1 MYKLNNDSPSITR
14 LSDGA
19 SIPADPANTDYAAYL
34 VWLSEGNTPTPA
46 DPIVIPVPTTISM
59 AQAQLALLAAGHLD
73 AVEAAVETMPRE
85 SQIIW
90 KKANTVQRGDPL
102 VAQMA
107 ALLGLNEAG
116 VDALFIAGA
125 KL

>member
-1 MYKLNNDSPSITR
+1 MYKLNIFPIITR

-19 SIPADPANTDYAAYL
+19 SIPADEDNTDYAAYL
-34 VWLSEGNTPTPA
+34 VWLSEGNTPEPA

-73 AVEAAVETMPRE
+73 AVEAAIETMPRE

-90 KKANTVQRGDPL
+90 HKASTVQRADPL
-102 VAQMA
+102 VVQMA
-107 ALLGLNEAG
+107 ALLELDEVG

-125 KL
+125 AL